1 MEQNDLISRS
11 DCAKTKTK
19 THFARIVV
27 GGTAEKPY
35 YNILYFDP
43 DDKKY
48 HIGFGSF
55 RLEYVFRYLL
65 EEFEIV
71 DAPSVE
77 AEPVR
82 HGRWIE
88 KPYLL
93 GTSRFCSLCGSNYG
107 MPHEVYNFCPNCGA
121 KMDLEENHGKTEKGK

>member
-1 MEQNDLISRS
+1 MKAEYEDTVRLIQSGE
-11 DCAKTKTK
+11 
-19 THFARIVV
+19 THLDSL
-27 GGTAEKPY
+27 AEGFTEVH
-35 YNILYFDP
+35 ILI
-43 DDKKY
+43 K
-48 HIGFGSF
+48 S
-55 RLEYVFRYLL
+55 
-65 EEFEIV
+65 
-71 DAPSVE
+71 APSVE

-121 KMDLEENHGKTEKGK
+121 KMDLEENHGKTEKEK